1 MIETGAA
8 ICGALIFFSPLTA
21 LRGGAR
27 MFAKK
32 QLFSVLATL
41 VILSQ
46 LIPAASPLNRVE
58 AATYCDW
65 AGFVMDVTVP
75 DGTTLAVN
83 TPFTKTWRLKNIGT
97 CTWTTGYSVFYVN
110 GDMMSAPPSVPMP
123 KTVAPNE
130 TVDISVQMVAPPV
143 AGHFRGNWMLK
154 NASGQIFGIGSTASN
169 VFWVDINVSSPMI
182 EAFDFTAYWCGAAWF
197 YNGGPIPCPP
207 KDSVKQ
213 YGYAQRLENPVLE
226 NGQPAGV
233 PGLLT
238 VPQQKYNGVIM
249 GVFPEMDIFP
259 GDRFQSIVSCQ
270 YNATSCYVTFE
281 LDYLKGSEL
290 VTIWKWREKYDGAFY
305 RADVDLSRYAYL
317 KNIKLVL
324 IVSAYGPATG
334 DFPLWV
340 APRVVRPYTPPP
352 TPTPTVT
359 PTATVTPAPSACD
372 KAEFVADVTVP
383 DGTTFA
389 PGTAFTKTWRL
400 KNVGTCTW
408 TTSYSLAFTS
418 GEQMG
423 AAASYPLPVSVAPG
437 QTVDLSA
444 YMTAPATAGPH
455 EGSWMLRN
463 ASGAFFGIG
472 ASGASPFWVRINVS
486 GSSAGFDFVTNMCYA
501 SWSSGAGALP
511 CPGADGSATGFALR
525 LDNPKVENG
534 VTDARPA
541 ILAGPQAVDYGW
553 VQGAYPPY
561 VVQPGD
567 RFQATLACQYNAT
580 LCDVFYRLDYQIG
593 TGPINTLW
601 SFRGKYDGIS
611 DAADV
616 SLASLTGQNVKFI
629 LTILANGPA
638 TNDRALWIAPRIVN
652 TGGSLPTTVTD
663 SPSPAPATHTPLPA
677 TPTPIPPTATPIPP
691 TATPD
696 PFAGWGS
703 YSNSKY
709 GLTFR
714 APPGSINGT
723 ITDNNARIY
732 LPYAPGTNLAEKYVD
747 VTVAEN
753 ATACKYNGLVG
764 ASETV
769 TINGAAFLK
778 ETGQEGATGSVY
790 DFVAYSAFRPGTTAC
805 VTTLFVLHSHNPGA
819 YPTPPPIFDMV
830 AESSVF
836 ATIMSTFG
844 WTAAAANLQP
854 DSAAFCADPQ
864 AMALLAS
871 FETAVKNSD
880 GNLLASLVSP
890 SHGLDIKLWGSS
902 TPVNIS
908 VARAGNIFTETTVV
922 DWGVHPGS
930 LVPYIGTFAEKVLPT
945 LVDVFAPTRQF
956 KCNDPNLLT
965 LPNTWPWPGINF
977 YQIFRPA
984 TAGDAFDMNYWLVG
998 MEYIGGKPYL
1008 YGMVHYVWTP

>member
-1 MIETGAA
+1 MTKKKWLGV
-8 ICGALIFFSPLTA
+8 AL
-21 LRGGAR
+21 
-27 MFAKK
+27 
-32 QLFSVLATL
+32 TL
-41 VILSQ
+41 VFLSQ
-46 LIPAASPLNRVE
+46 LIPAASPLTNKAE

-97 CTWTTGYSVFYVN
+97 CTWTTAYSVFYVN

-154 NASGQIFGIGSTASN
+154 NASGKAFGIGSTASS
-169 VFWVDINVSSPMI
+169 VFWVDINVSAPMI
-182 EAFDFTAYWCGAAWF
+182 EAFDFVAYWCGAAWF

-213 YGYAQRLENPVLE
+213 YGYAQRVENPILE
-226 NGQPAGV
+226 NGQPAGF

-249 GVFPEMDIFP
+249 GVFPEIDIFP

-270 YNATSCYVTFE
+270 YLATGCYVTFE

-290 VTIWKWREKYDGAFY
+290 VTIWKFREKYDGAFY
-305 RADVDLSRYAYL
+305 RADVDLTRYAWL
-317 KNIKLVL
+317 KHIKLVL
-324 IVSAYGPATG
+324 IVSAYGPATE

-340 APRVVRPYTPPP
+340 APRIVRPYTPPP
-352 TPTPTVT
+352 TPTPTIT

-389 PGTAFTKTWRL
+389 PGQTFTKTWRL
-400 KNVGTCTW
+400 KNVGSCTW

-423 AAASYPLPVSVAPG
+423 AAASYPLPVNVAPG
-437 QTVDLSA
+437 QTVDVSA

-472 ASGASPFWVRINVS
+472 ASGTSPFWVRINVS
-486 GSSAGFDFVTNMCYA
+486 GSTSGYDFVTNMCYA
-501 SWSSGAGALP
+501 AWTSGAGALP

-525 LDNPKVENG
+525 LDNPQIENG
-534 VTDARPA
+534 STDARPA

-553 VQGAYPPY
+553 IQGAYPPY
-561 VVQPGD
+561 LVRTGD
-567 RFQATLACQYNAT
+567 RFQATLACQYNAA

-601 SFRGKYDGIS
+601 SARGKYDSVS
-611 DAADV
+611 DSADV
-616 SLASLTGQNVKFI
+616 DLSSLAGQNVRFI

-638 TNDRALWIAPRIVN
+638 ANDRALWIAPRIVN
-652 TGGSLPTTVTD
+652 TGGAFPTTVTD
-663 SPSPAPATHTPLPA
+663 TPTPIPTTDTPLPA

-696 PFAGWGS
+696 PFAGWGT
-703 YSNSKY
+703 YSDSVY
-709 GLTFR
+709 GFAFR
-714 APPGSINGT
+714 TPPGSTTGPGINT
-723 ITDNNARIY
+723 ATRVSMPFIS
-732 LPYAPGTNLAEKYVD
+732 GTNLVEKYVD
-747 VTVAEN
+747 VTATEN
-753 ATACKYNGLVG
+753 ASVCNAGQSIT
-764 ASETV
+764 SETV
-769 TINGAAFLK
+769 TINGVQFLK
-778 ETGQEGATGSVY
+778 QTAEEGAAGNY
-790 DFVAYSAFRPGTTAC
+790 YNWYAYSAYRPGTTAC
-805 VTTLFVLHSHNPGA
+805 VTMMFVLHSLNPGN
-819 YPTPPPIFDMV
+819 YSTPPPLFDLA
-830 AESSVF
+830 AESSIFPV
-836 ATIMSTFG
+836 IMSTYA
-844 WTAAAANLQP
+844 WTSASANLQP
-854 DSAAFCADPQ
+854 DSATYCADPQ
-864 AMALLAS
+864 ATAMLAS
-871 FETAVKNSD
+871 FETAVETSD
-880 GNLLASLVSP
+880 GALLSSLVSP

-902 TPVNIS
+902 TPVNVS
-908 VARAGNIFTETTVV
+908 AVRAGNIFTETTVV

-956 KCNDPNLLT
+956 KCNDPNLLS

-977 YQIFRPA
+977 YQIYRPA
-984 TAGDAFDMNYWLVG
+984 TSGDTFDMNYWLVG
-998 MEYIGGKPYL
+998 MEYIGGKPHL